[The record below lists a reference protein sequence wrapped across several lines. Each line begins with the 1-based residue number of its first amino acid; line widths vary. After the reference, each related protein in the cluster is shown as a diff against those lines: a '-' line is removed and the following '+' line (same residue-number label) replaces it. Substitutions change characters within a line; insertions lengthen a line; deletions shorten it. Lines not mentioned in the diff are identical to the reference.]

1 MLAKRIEI
9 INENSESNVDFGVV
23 YALSSGEEYVLLIQ
37 PEIQDGKVVKLHT
50 PDSVEDYAF
59 IPKYEDIEE
68 LIAKMNELLVREK
81 VKDEDEYVVCAGVFT
96 SSVKNYFDNYKEALE
111 GYRVSFNEGMPVEML
126 KGKPGHYKTVHTN
139 FKLLETK
146 KDISV
151 YRYVDVYRD
160 EIEPHGEDDNLIQIL
175 VEDSKLKEF
184 LDLDNPDKKADL
196 KDFFSSY
203 TADDTVALV
212 DFLKKDGIFIVPDEI
227 LLSRSL
233 DNILKKAVKNVPD
246 NISEDLNISNE
257 ALETT
262 TLGEKLYILKDII
275 IPNCSDKNASL
286 LSHCCDCIVSGKYPI
301 NDNKFTSVAGQL
313 PDVLKENE
321 NFVVKN
327 KVINSKLYKNKV
339 NGFSK

>member
-37 PEIQDGKVVKLHT
+37 PEIKEGEIVKLHT
-50 PDSVEDYAF
+50 PDSVEDYAL
-59 IPKYEDIEE
+59 IPKYEDIDE
-68 LIAKMNELLVREK
+68 LIAKMDELLAMDK
-81 VKDEDEYVVCAGVFT
+81 VKAEDEYVVCAGRFT
-96 SSVKNYFDNYKEALE
+96 NYFDNYKEALVCYSISFDE
-111 GYRVSFNEGMPVEML
+111 GKPVEML
-126 KGKPGHYKTVHTN
+126 KGTPGHYKTVHTN

-146 KDISV
+146 KGISV
-151 YRYVDVYRD
+151 HRYVDVYRD
-160 EIEPHGEDDNLIQIL
+160 TIEPHGEDDNLIRIL
-175 VEDSKLKEF
+175 VDESKLKEF
-184 LDLDNPDKKADL
+184 LGLDNPDKKADL

-246 NISEDLNISNE
+246 NINEDLNISNE

-286 LSHCCDCIVSGKYPI
+286 LSHCYDCIVSGKYPI